1 MVCTKSFVQSRICHY
16 WICYLPPLIVMV
28 CSNPWKELPKKN
40 KKSHIRVFF
49 CKPLMFSLEY
59 SLPKYCKKK
68 WKSQCSNLLSRAS
81 LQDLCSL
88 QLLKNLDLVPVLL
101 ICYNCQSSVF
111 LLKQHNLLVQGN
123 CMDRDEVSSAHF
135 SQVRL

>member
-49 CKPLMFSLEY
+49 VRHWCFLWSIVYLNTV
-59 SLPKYCKKK
+59 KKK
-68 WKSQCSNLLSRAS
+68 WKSQCSNLLFRAS